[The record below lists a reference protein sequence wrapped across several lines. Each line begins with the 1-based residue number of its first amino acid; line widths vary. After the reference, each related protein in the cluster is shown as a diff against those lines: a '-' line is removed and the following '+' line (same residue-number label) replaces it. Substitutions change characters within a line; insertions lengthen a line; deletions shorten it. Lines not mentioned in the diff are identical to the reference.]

1 MMMSLKK
8 MIGWVLI
15 GFVVFTVEAEVSF
28 DTEKHIQ
35 IERLIE
41 LSGSAEQFDLIMDR
55 VFLQYRSMMNE
66 VPEDVWPIIKE
77 ELNGEMF
84 NELMRSMIP
93 VYAKH
98 YSMEDIQAQIDFYES
113 PAGQRMVK
121 VIPEITDEV
130 TLLSIQWAEK
140 LNKEIKMRIQ
150 ELGKQEAVAEEQ
162 M

>member
-1 MMMSLKK
+1 

-15 GFVVFTVEAEVSF
+15 GFVVFTVEADVSF
-28 DTEKHIQ
+28 DTEKHIH

>member
-1 MMMSLKK
+1 

-15 GFVVFTVEAEVSF
+15 GFVVFTVEADVSF

-98 YSMEDIQAQIDFYES
+98 YLMEDIQAQIDFYES

-140 LNKEIKMRIQ
+140 LNKEIQMRIQ

>member
-1 MMMSLKK
+1 MMSLKK

-15 GFVVFTVEAEVSF
+15 GFVVFTVEADVSF

-140 LNKEIKMRIQ
+140 LNKEIQMRIQ

>member
-15 GFVVFTVEAEVSF
+15 GFVVFTVEADVSF

>member
-1 MMMSLKK
+1 MSLKK

-15 GFVVFTVEAEVSF
+15 GFVVFTVEADVSF

-140 LNKEIKMRIQ
+140 LNKEIQMRIQ

>member
-1 MMMSLKK
+1 

-15 GFVVFTVEAEVSF
+15 GFVVFTVEADVSF

>member
-1 MMMSLKK
+1 
-8 MIGWVLI
+8 
-15 GFVVFTVEAEVSF
+15 
-28 DTEKHIQ
+28 
-35 IERLIE
+35 
-41 LSGSAEQFDLIMDR
+41 
-55 VFLQYRSMMNE
+55 
-66 VPEDVWPIIKE
+66 
-77 ELNGEMF
+77 
-84 NELMRSMIP
+84 
-93 VYAKH
+93 
-98 YSMEDIQAQIDFYES
+98 MEDIQAQIDFYES

>member
-1 MMMSLKK
+1 

-15 GFVVFTVEAEVSF
+15 GFVVFTVEADVSF

-140 LNKEIKMRIQ
+140 LNKEIQMRIQ

>member
-1 MMMSLKK
+1 MMSLKK

-15 GFVVFTVEAEVSF
+15 GFVVFTVEADVSF

-130 TLLSIQWAEK
+130 TLLSIQWTEK
-140 LNKEIKMRIQ
+140 LNKEIQMRIQ

>member
-1 MMMSLKK
+1 MMSLKK